1 MILLKLANLGNPCD
15 RTIKLVDRKSAT
27 TSGESVNGKV
37 VSKLSFGGNLE
48 KPLLNG
54 DFNIRNIRTK
64 LKSMPVNITDGDIA
78 LRFNGNRSTLQGKIE
93 TVDSHLNLT
102 GRQTGRILNIGRQ
115 N

>member
-1 MILLKLANLGNPCD
+1 MILLNSPTWRNPCD
-15 RTIKLVDRKSAT
+15 RTIACRSQISYF

-54 DFNIRNIRTK
+54 DFNICNIRTK

-78 LRFNGNRSTLQGKIE
+78 LRFNGKPFNIARENRKQ
-93 TVDSHLNLT
+93 
-102 GRQTGRILNIGRQ
+102 
-115 N
+115 